1 MRVNTELDKFYFVL
15 KERTMLRL
23 NLKKE
28 QGWDCKKTVRVYHLL
43 KPLFLNLVKGSLLSL
58 KQIIILVV
66 AIRSVE
72 YKTVTLYRQDDTSW
86 RTQGRGNQNV
96 VDQSS

>member
-1 MRVNTELDKFYFVL
+1 
-15 KERTMLRL
+15 MLRM

-43 KPLFLNLVKGSLLSL
+43 KPLFLNLVKGSLLNL

-66 AIRSVE
+66 C
-72 YKTVTLYRQDDTSW
+72 T
-86 RTQGRGNQNV
+86 
-96 VDQSS
+96 